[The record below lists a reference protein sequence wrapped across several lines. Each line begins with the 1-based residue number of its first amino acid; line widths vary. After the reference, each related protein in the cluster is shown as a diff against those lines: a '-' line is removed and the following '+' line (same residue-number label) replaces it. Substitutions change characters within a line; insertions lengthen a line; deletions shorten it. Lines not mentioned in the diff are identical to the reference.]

1 MLLNR
6 SSRDSVPEVT
16 GGAGSKKQK
25 TKAGIEEEKMD
36 FPQHKMPILNAAAL
50 KEIMKKTGG
59 VKMRVLE
66 GRIRTGAV
74 KRGIQAT
81 LVITGATAGVV
92 EEAKKAAEDRLKANF
107 ATAGAE
113 KNADGKYVFEK
124 KSVYNDG
131 WVNGEKPRIDIRYD
145 WRHSGMGWDNGGL
158 TGTDGACGA
167 HCTWKKS

>member
-1 MLLNR
+1 M
-6 SSRDSVPEVT
+6 T
-16 GGAGSKKQK
+16 GGKKQK
-25 TKAGIEEEKMD
+25 TEGTNIKNNNKKKEEVEERME

-50 KEIMKKTGG
+50 KEIMNKTGAT
-59 VKMRVLE
+59 KMRVVE

-81 LVITGATAGVV
+81 LVIAGATAGVV
-92 EEAKKAAEDRLKANF
+92 EAAKKDAEERLKAN
-107 ATAGAE
+107 AVSAE
-113 KNADGKYVFEK
+113 KNADGKYVFKK

>member
-1 MLLNR
+1 M
-6 SSRDSVPEVT
+6 PEIS
-16 GGAGSKKQK
+16 GGNSKKLK
-25 TKAGIEEEKMD
+25 VGDEEEKME

-50 KEIMKKTGG
+50 KEIMTKTGA
-59 VKMRVLE
+59 KMRVVE
-66 GRIRTGAV
+66 GRVKTGAV

-81 LVITGATAGVV
+81 LVITGSA
-92 EEAKKAAEDRLKANF
+92 EAVKAAKEDAEARLEAN
-107 ATAGAE
+107 AASAVKTEG
-113 KNADGKYVFEK
+113 GKYTFKK